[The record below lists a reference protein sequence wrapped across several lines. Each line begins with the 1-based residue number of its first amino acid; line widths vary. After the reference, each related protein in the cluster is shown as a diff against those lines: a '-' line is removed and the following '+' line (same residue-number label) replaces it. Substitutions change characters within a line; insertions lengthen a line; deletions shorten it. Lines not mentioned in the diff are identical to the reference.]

1 MSDSDKQALLDG
13 TATIPFRITIL
24 GETEDDN
31 VVLTESDIVNITYED
46 YRYVDTATICIG
58 QFVARDISGTVLNS
72 NSDLA
77 IENKEIKVEMG
88 VKTNSTTTYYSLGNF
103 LITAPENNDVT
114 GTTDFEAMDYTKK
127 FNQEFDATGLTFPCT
142 ALQLAQYCCNKC
154 GVELATTTFTN
165 STFIVPNNQ
174 YETGDTYRKV
184 MQDIGKL
191 AYSWIRIGWDNKCYI
206 DFSVPSTTIED
217 DNKITPHNYYDLTV
231 QNEKFGPVNRVVIGM
246 SDVEGENAY
255 VEDGD
260 SIAANGVC
268 ELQIMDCNITYTPEL
283 RQQAITG
290 ASRLFGLTFLPIE
303 INTTGHPWLLGNELI
318 EIEKTDGT
326 KITTIPFDRT
336 IEYAGHIK
344 TKLVASADTKT
355 ETEYKNPGTLE
366 TAVKQTRI
374 TVDKQN
380 QTITQVVENVSQ
392 YDERITQVEQDVDSI
407 SQQVSQITDLTR
419 EVTNTSSISTGEDA
433 TTGYPVEF
441 RIYGDVMPI
450 YPSND
455 LYPSDKLFP
464 KPSKYYLTIEYTE
477 EDETKQDVIQLPF
490 DYLTYLDDTYD
501 EFVIDGEGN
510 ASKIKRI
517 GFSSTGQK
525 YVLPEEQIISYGQI
539 LIQLHEGINTL
550 SLNYY
555 TPTFYLKYAVKS
567 DLTDVFATKVE
578 LNTSITQTTDSIM
591 LEVNKKVDDE
601 EFGTMI
607 TQNVDSVQVAWNQI
621 GENVKIEADEGQAE
635 LNIYDEDS
643 NLLMSLNKSGQEFY
657 RDTKNIGSIGLRTIQ
672 VENDNGAIDNYYGI
686 VNYIN
691 SVSDNNGD
699 GSFIEWTEQLT
710 NETGTDVSGTI
721 LGFYGTNFLTGQDKR
736 IVSNYEFYAPVLHTI
751 NIAPSTNSQY
761 ATINIIDG
769 TQNPIV
775 SFGTGECTFYKNV
788 TIPINYS
795 GGTTNGFAI
804 ATSLQDNVI
813 SSSSGSY
820 RITWI
825 YAQKT
830 SNEYAYVNFVGPS
843 YSTTIPDGDTLDR
856 RFDAIAAS
864 DKMLKSNIKDSNKK
878 ALNDISKI
886 KIREFDWNN
895 TNRHDSIGLIAQEL
909 EDIDET
915 YTYDDIKITKNGEEN
930 ITKSLNLKS
939 LIALAIK
946 GLQEQQEE
954 IEDLKNQIKELK
966 ENGKN

>member
-1 MSDSDKQALLDG
+1 MSDCDKQALLDG
-13 TATIPFRITIL
+13 IATIPFRITIL
-24 GETEDDN
+24 GDTEDDN
-31 VVLTESDIVNITYED
+31 VVLTEADIVNVTYED

-127 FNQEFDATGLTFPCT
+127 FNQEFDASDLTFPCT

-246 SDVEGENAY
+246 TDVEGENAY
-255 VEDGD
+255 IEDGD
-260 SIAANGVC
+260 SIATNGVC

-290 ASRLFGLTFLPIE
+290 ANRLFGLTFVPIE
-303 INTTGHPWLLGNELI
+303 INTTGHPWLLGKELI

-419 EVTNTSSISTGEDA
+419 EVTNIGSISTGEDA

-441 RIYGDVMPI
+441 RIYGDVVPY
-450 YPSND
+450 YPSID
-455 LYPSDKLFP
+455 RYPSTDFYM
-464 KPSKYYLTIEYTE
+464 KPSDYKLYIDYTE
-477 EDETKQDVIQLPF
+477 EDVEKTDIIPLPF
-490 DYLTYLDDTYD
+490 DYLTFLDNTYD
-501 EFVIDGEGN
+501 EFVIDSDGN

-525 YVLPEEQIISYGQI
+525 YILPEEEVIDYGPLFI
-539 LIQLHEGINTL
+539 NLHEGVNTL
-550 SLNYY
+550 YMNYY
-555 TPTFYLKYAVKS
+555 TPTIYLKYAIVN
-567 DLTDVFATKVE
+567 DYTDIFATKVE
-578 LNTSITQTTDSIM
+578 LNSSIEQTSNNIM
-591 LEVNKKVDDE
+591 LAVN
-601 EFGTMI
+601 G
-607 TQNVDSVQVAWNQI
+607 
-621 GENVKIEADEGQAE
+621 
-635 LNIYDEDS
+635 
-643 NLLMSLNKSGQEFY
+643 SL
-657 RDTKNIGSIGLRTIQ
+657 
-672 VENDNGAIDNYYGI
+672 
-686 VNYIN
+686 
-691 SVSDNNGD
+691 
-699 GSFIEWTEQLT
+699 
-710 NETGTDVSGTI
+710 
-721 LGFYGTNFLTGQDKR
+721 
-736 IVSNYEFYAPVLHTI
+736 
-751 NIAPSTNSQY
+751 
-761 ATINIIDG
+761 
-769 TQNPIV
+769 
-775 SFGTGECTFYKNV
+775 
-788 TIPINYS
+788 
-795 GGTTNGFAI
+795 
-804 ATSLQDNVI
+804 
-813 SSSSGSY
+813 
-820 RITWI
+820 
-825 YAQKT
+825 
-830 SNEYAYVNFVGPS
+830 
-843 YSTTIPDGDTLDR
+843 DTLDEQLSAKIELKVDTENLISEINASADVINLTGNR
-856 RFDAIAAS
+856 IIIDSENFKVTEDGTITANNATLNGNFIRYNISTGFPAVSINSNRIQFYDWESNGLYTGSLGSVQATSTGEPGVELYCSANGRLLLGYEDSSDSSTVKTIFSFDASSPNDPPFILNGANGTIFS
-864 DKMLKSNIKDSNKK
+864 GVGGINVKS
-878 ALNDISKI
+878 
-886 KIREFDWNN
+886 
-895 TNRHDSIGLIAQEL
+895 GLITGWNMNTFSGSFGVGNGFIIHVSNGL
-909 EDIDET
+909 
-915 YTYDDIKITKNGEEN
+915 ITQVE
-930 ITKSLNLKS
+930 S
-939 LIALAIK
+939 
-946 GLQEQQEE
+946 
-954 IEDLKNQIKELK
+954 
-966 ENGKN
+966 

>member
-31 VVLTESDIVNITYED
+31 VVLTESNIVNITYED

-58 QFVARDISGTVLNS
+58 QFVARDISGTIVTTNLTTPM
-72 NSDLA
+72 
-77 IENKEIKVEMG
+77 ENKEIKVEMG
-88 VKTNSTTTYYSLGNF
+88 VKTNNTTTYYSLGNF
-103 LITAPENNDVT
+103 LVTLPENDDVDDT
-114 GTTDFEAMDYTKK
+114 LDFEAMDYTKK
-127 FNQEFDATGLTFPCT
+127 FNQEFDATDLTFPCT

-154 GVELATTTFTN
+154 GVELATTTFAN

-246 SDVEGENAY
+246 TDVEGENAY
-255 VEDGD
+255 IEDGD

-290 ASRLFGLTFLPIE
+290 ASRLFGLTFVPIE

-355 ETEYKNPGTLE
+355 ETEYKNPGILE

-380 QTITQVVENVSQ
+380 QTITQVVENVGQ

-477 EDETKQDVIQLPF
+477 DDETKQDVIQLPF

-501 EFVIDGEGN
+501 EFIIDSEGN

-525 YVLPEEQIISYGQI
+525 YVLPEEQTISYRQV
-539 LIQLHEGINTL
+539 LIQLHEGVNTL

-555 TPTFYLKYAVKS
+555 TPTFYLKYAVQS
-567 DLTDVFATKVE
+567 DLTDTFATKVE

-621 GENVKIEADEGQAE
+621 GENVKIEADQGQAE

-657 RDTKNIGSIGLRTIQ
+657 RETKNIGSIGLRTIQ
-672 VENDNGAIDNYYGI
+672 VENDNGDIDNYYGI

-699 GSFIEWTEQLT
+699 GSFIEWTEQIM

-736 IVSNYEFYAPVLHTI
+736 IVANFPLYCNDIKTLTLSP
-751 NIAPSTNSQY
+751 TNSQAGSVKFVDNSGNLLAEFWDNNFLFY
-761 ATINIIDG
+761 INPMIRFNDLGSTYDG
-769 TQNPIV
+769 HMIASPPFNSANAQQV
-775 SFGTGECTFYKNV
+775 SVIYYSRPSTSSASTYLLAGGPNLGTDMYPNK
-788 TIPINYS
+788 
-795 GGTTNGFAI
+795 
-804 ATSLQDNVI
+804 
-813 SSSSGSY
+813 SY
-820 RITWI
+820 VDLMV
-825 YAQKT
+825 
-830 SNEYAYVNFVGPS
+830 S
-843 YSTTIPDGDTLDR
+843 
-856 RFDAIAAS
+856 S
-864 DKMLKSNIKDSNKK
+864 DKNLKKNIKNTTKT
-878 ALNDISKI
+878 ALNDINKI
-886 KIREFDWNN
+886 ELKEFDWKANESHAN
-895 TNRHDSIGLIAQEL
+895 IGFIAQQL
-909 EDIDET
+909 EEIDNGYVDKTFYIDEET
-915 YTYDDIKITKNGEEN
+915 NEE
-930 ITKSLNLKS
+930 KDMLVLNLKS
-939 LIALAIK
+939 LVALAIK
-946 GLQEQQEE
+946 GIQEQQTE
-954 IEDLKNQIKELK
+954 IEELKNQIKELK

>member
-58 QFVARDISGTVLNS
+58 QFVAREVSGTIVTTNLTTS
-72 NSDLA
+72 M
-77 IENKEIKVEMG
+77 ENKEIKVEMG
-88 VKTNSTTTYYSLGNF
+88 VKTNNTTTYYSLGNF
-103 LITAPENNDVT
+103 LVTLPENDDVDDT
-114 GTTDFEAMDYTKK
+114 LNFEAMDYTKK

-246 SDVEGENAY
+246 TDVEGENAY
-255 VEDGD
+255 IEDGD

-290 ASRLFGLTFLPIE
+290 ANRLFGLTFLPIE
-303 INTTGHPWLLGNELI
+303 INTIGHPWLLGNELI

-336 IEYAGHIK
+336 LEYAGHIK

-380 QTITQVVENVSQ
+380 QTITQVVENVGQ

-419 EVTNTSSISTGEDA
+419 EVTNIGSVTTNDDA
-433 TTGYPVEF
+433 IIGYPAEL

-455 LYPSDKLFP
+455 LYPSDTLFP
-464 KPSKYYLTIEYTE
+464 KPSKYYLTVEYTE
-477 EDETKQDVIQLPF
+477 DDVVKEETIQLPF
-490 DYLTYLDDTYD
+490 DYLTYLDNTYD
-501 EFVIDGEGN
+501 EFVIDSAGN

-517 GFSSTGQK
+517 GFSDSGQK
-525 YVLPEEQIISYGQI
+525 YILPEEQTINYGQVFVP
-539 LIQLHEGINTL
+539 LHEGTNTL
-550 SLNYY
+550 YMNYY
-555 TPTFYLKYAVKS
+555 TPTIYLKYAIVN
-567 DLTDVFATKVE
+567 DYTDIFATKVE
-578 LNTSITQTTDSIM
+578 LNSSIEQTSNNIM
-591 LEVNKKVDDE
+591 LAVNGSLDTLDETLSAKIELKVDTENLISEINASADVIKLTGNRIIIDSDNFKVTE
-601 EFGTMI
+601 DGTI
-607 TQNVDSVQVAWNQI
+607 TAINATLNGAFKRYSSDTGYIAVAI
-621 GENVKIEADEGQAE
+621 
-635 LNIYDEDS
+635 DS
-643 NLLMSLNKSGQEFY
+643 N
-657 RDTKNIGSIGLRTIQ
+657 RIQ
-672 VENDNGAIDNYYGI
+672 LYDWSN
-686 VNYIN
+686 
-691 SVSDNNGD
+691 D
-699 GSFIEWTEQLT
+699 GSLSGTIGALQY
-710 NETGTDVSGTI
+710 TGTDDPYGLGVYCDPGLQIAIGYRNDDGTVTPIIRCDSSKPDSTPYIKNGTNGTLFGNNSQGGITVENGFIKQWGLYTMSGT
-721 LGFYGTNFLTGQDKR
+721 F
-736 IVSNYEFYAPVLHTI
+736 V
-751 NIAPSTNSQY
+751 
-761 ATINIIDG
+761 
-769 TQNPIV
+769 
-775 SFGTGECTFYKNV
+775 FGTAVVEVKDGLITNV
-788 TIPINYS
+788 
-795 GGTTNGFAI
+795 
-804 ATSLQDNVI
+804 
-813 SSSSGSY
+813 
-820 RITWI
+820 
-825 YAQKT
+825 
-830 SNEYAYVNFVGPS
+830 S
-843 YSTTIPDGDTLDR
+843 YS
-856 RFDAIAAS
+856 
-864 DKMLKSNIKDSNKK
+864 
-878 ALNDISKI
+878 
-886 KIREFDWNN
+886 N
-895 TNRHDSIGLIAQEL
+895 TMAMQL
-909 EDIDET
+909 
-915 YTYDDIKITKNGEEN
+915 DDIKEQSILDYTDDAKHVESKPTSINN
-930 ITKSLNLKS
+930 TDILLK
-939 LIALAIK
+939 
-946 GLQEQQEE
+946 
-954 IEDLKNQIKELK
+954 
-966 ENGKN
+966 

>member
-1 MSDSDKQALLDG
+1 MSDSDKQALIDG

-24 GETEDDN
+24 GDTENDNVILTEDDI
-31 VVLTESDIVNITYED
+31 SDITYED

-58 QFVARDISGTVLNS
+58 QFVAREISGTLVNY
-72 NSDLA
+72 NSDLT

-88 VKTNSTTTYYSLGNF
+88 IKIDDTTTYYSLGNF
-103 LITAPENNDVT
+103 LITVPENNDVT

-127 FNQEFDATGLTFPCT
+127 FNQEFDTTGLTFPCT
-142 ALQLAQYCCNKC
+142 ALQLAQHCCNKC

-165 STFIVPNNQ
+165 STFVVPSNQ

-206 DFSVPSTTIED
+206 DFSVPGTTVED
-217 DNKITPHNYYDLTV
+217 DNKITPYNYYDLTV
-231 QNEKFGPVNRVVIGM
+231 QNEQFGPVNRVVIGM
-246 SDVEGENAY
+246 TDVEGENAY
-255 VEDGD
+255 IEDGD
-260 SIAANGVC
+260 SIATNGVC

-290 ASRLFGLTFLPIE
+290 ASRLFGLTFVPVE
-303 INTTGHPWLLGNELI
+303 INTTGHPWLLGDELI

-336 IEYAGHIK
+336 IEYSGHIK

-355 ETEYKNPGTLE
+355 ETEYKNTGTLE

-374 TVDKQN
+374 VVDKQN
-380 QTITQVVENVSQ
+380 QTITQVVKNVNQ

-407 SQQVSQITDLTR
+407 SQEVSQITGLTR
-419 EVTNTSSISTGEDA
+419 EVTDTISISTGDDA

-441 RIYGDVMPI
+441 RIYGDVLPI

-455 LYPSDKLFP
+455 LYPSDILFP
-464 KPSKYYLTIEYTE
+464 KPTEYYLTIAYTE
-477 EDETKQDVIQLPF
+477 DMESKQDIVQLPF
-490 DYLTYLDDTYD
+490 DYLTYVDDTYD
-501 EFVIDGEGN
+501 EFVIDSEGN

-525 YVLPEEQIISYGQI
+525 YILPEEQTISYGQVFVN
-539 LIQLHEGINTL
+539 LHEGVNTL

-567 DLTDVFATKVE
+567 DLTDTFATKVE

-607 TQNVDSVQVAWNQI
+607 TQNVDSVQLAWNQI
-621 GENVKIEADEGQAE
+621 GENVKIEADNNQAE
-635 LNIYDEDS
+635 LNIYDEDE
-643 NLLMSLNKSGQEFY
+643 NMLMSLNKNGQEFY
-657 RDTKNIGSIGLRTIQ
+657 RDSSNVGSIGLRTIQ
-672 VENDNGAIDNYYGI
+672 VEEDDGSISNYYGI

-691 SVSDNNGD
+691 SVSENNGN

-721 LGFYGTNFLTGQDKR
+721 MGFYGTNFLTGQDKR
-736 IVSNYEFYAPVLHTI
+736 IVSNYEFYAPVVHAL
-751 NIAPSTNSQY
+751 NIAPSTDSEY
-761 ATINIIDG
+761 ATINIIDSS
-769 TQNPIV
+769 QNPMV
-775 SFGTGECTFYKNV
+775 SFGKGECTFYTNV
-788 TIPINYS
+788 AIPINYD
-795 GGTTNGFAI
+795 GGNSTGYAI
-804 ATSLQDNVI
+804 ATSYEDNPV
-813 SSSSGSY
+813 SATSGSY

-825 YAQKT
+825 YAT
-830 SNEYAYVNFVGPS
+830 IISSSYAYVNFVGPS
-843 YSTTIPDGDTLDR
+843 YSTRIPDGDTLDN
-856 RFDAIAAS
+856 RFDAISGS
-864 DKMLKSNIKDSNKK
+864 DKIFKKNIKYSTKQ
-878 ALNDISKI
+878 ALDDISKI
-886 KIREFDWNN
+886 KIREFDWK
-895 TNRHDSIGLIAQEL
+895 TTDRHDSIGLIAQEL

-915 YTYDDIKITKNGEEN
+915 YIYDNIKITKHGEETK
-930 ITKSLNLKS
+930 TKSLNLKS
-939 LIALAIK
+939 LVALAIK
-946 GLQEQQEE
+946 GIQEQQEE
-954 IEDLKNQIKELK
+954 IEELKNQIKELK

>member
-31 VVLTESDIVNITYED
+31 VVLTESDIVNVTYED

-58 QFVARDISGTVLNS
+58 QFVARDISGTVLNY
-72 NSDLA
+72 NSDLV

-88 VKTNSTTTYYSLGNF
+88 VKIGETTTYYSLGNF

-127 FNQEFDATGLTFPCT
+127 FNQEFDASDLTFPCT

-246 SDVEGENAY
+246 TDVEGENAY
-255 VEDGD
+255 IEDGD

-290 ASRLFGLTFLPIE
+290 ASRLFGLTFVPVE
-303 INTTGHPWLLGNELI
+303 INTTGHPWLLGDELI

-366 TAVKQTRI
+366 NAVKQTRI
-374 TVDKQN
+374 IVDKQN
-380 QTITQVVENVSQ
+380 QTITQVVENVSK
-392 YDERITQVEQDVDSI
+392 YDNRITQVEQDVDSI

-450 YPSND
+450 YPSNN
-455 LYPSDKLFP
+455 LYPSDTLFP
-464 KPSKYYLTIEYTE
+464 RSTEYYLTIEYTE
-477 EDETKQDVIQLPF
+477 DDETKQDVIQLPF

-567 DLTDVFATKVE
+567 DLTDIFATKVE
-578 LNTSITQTTDSIM
+578 LNSSIEQTSNNIM
-591 LEVNKKVDDE
+591 LAVN
-601 EFGTMI
+601 G
-607 TQNVDSVQVAWNQI
+607 
-621 GENVKIEADEGQAE
+621 
-635 LNIYDEDS
+635 
-643 NLLMSLNKSGQEFY
+643 SL
-657 RDTKNIGSIGLRTIQ
+657 
-672 VENDNGAIDNYYGI
+672 
-686 VNYIN
+686 
-691 SVSDNNGD
+691 
-699 GSFIEWTEQLT
+699 
-710 NETGTDVSGTI
+710 
-721 LGFYGTNFLTGQDKR
+721 
-736 IVSNYEFYAPVLHTI
+736 
-751 NIAPSTNSQY
+751 
-761 ATINIIDG
+761 
-769 TQNPIV
+769 
-775 SFGTGECTFYKNV
+775 
-788 TIPINYS
+788 
-795 GGTTNGFAI
+795 
-804 ATSLQDNVI
+804 
-813 SSSSGSY
+813 
-820 RITWI
+820 
-825 YAQKT
+825 
-830 SNEYAYVNFVGPS
+830 
-843 YSTTIPDGDTLDR
+843 DTLDEQLSAKIELKVDTENLISEINASADVINLTGNR
-856 RFDAIAAS
+856 IIIDSDNFKVTEDGTITANNATLNGNFTRYSESTGFPSVSINSNRIQFYDWESNGLYTGSLGSVQSTSTGEPGVELYCSANGRLLLGYEDSSDSSTVKTIFSFDASSPNDPPFILNGANGTIFS
-864 DKMLKSNIKDSNKK
+864 GVGGINVKS
-878 ALNDISKI
+878 
-886 KIREFDWNN
+886 
-895 TNRHDSIGLIAQEL
+895 GLITGWNMNTFSGSFGVGNGFIIHVSNGL
-909 EDIDET
+909 
-915 YTYDDIKITKNGEEN
+915 ITQVE
-930 ITKSLNLKS
+930 S
-939 LIALAIK
+939 
-946 GLQEQQEE
+946 
-954 IEDLKNQIKELK
+954 
-966 ENGKN
+966 

>member
-24 GETEDDN
+24 GDTEDDN
-31 VVLTESDIVNITYED
+31 VVLTESDIVNVTYED

-58 QFVARDISGTVLNS
+58 QFVARDISGTIVTTNLTTPM
-72 NSDLA
+72 
-77 IENKEIKVEMG
+77 ENREIKVEMG
-88 VKTNSTTTYYSLGNF
+88 VKTDSTTTYYSLGNF
-103 LITAPENNDVT
+103 LVTLPENDDVDDT
-114 GTTDFEAMDYTKK
+114 LNFEAMDYTKK

-142 ALQLAQYCCNKC
+142 ALQLAQYCCNRC

-246 SDVEGENAY
+246 TDVEGENAY
-255 VEDGD
+255 IEDGD
-260 SIAANGVC
+260 SIATNGVC

-290 ASRLFGLTFLPIE
+290 ASRLFGLTFVPIE

-374 TVDKQN
+374 IVDKQN
-380 QTITQVVENVSQ
+380 QTITQVVENVGQ

-419 EVTNTSSISTGEDA
+419 EVTNIGSVTTNDDA
-433 TTGYPVEF
+433 TIGYAVEL

-450 YPSND
+450 YPTND
-455 LYPSDKLFP
+455 LYPSDTLFP
-464 KPSKYYLTIEYTE
+464 KPSEYYLTVAYTE
-477 EDETKQDVIQLPF
+477 DDVDKEETILLPF

-501 EFVIDGEGN
+501 EFIIDSDGN

-525 YVLPEEQIISYGQI
+525 YILPEEEITSYGQI
-539 LIQLHEGINTL
+539 LIQLHEGVNTL

-555 TPTFYLKYAVKS
+555 TPTFYLKYAVQS

-621 GENVKIEADEGQAE
+621 GENVKIEADQGQAE
-635 LNIYDEDS
+635 LNIYDEDN

-657 RDTKNIGSIGLRTIQ
+657 RETKNIGSIGLRTIQ
-672 VENDNGAIDNYYGI
+672 VENDNGNIDNYYGI

-691 SVSDNNGD
+691 SVNDNNGD
-699 GSFIEWTEQLT
+699 GSFIEWTEQIT

-736 IVSNYEFYAPVLHTI
+736 IVANFPLYSNDLRVTTIKPSRINAQFADVNDNLIAEFYDNTFI
-751 NIAPSTNSQY
+751 
-761 ATINIIDG
+761 
-769 TQNPIV
+769 
-775 SFGTGECTFYKNV
+775 FYKRPLLQENGQAEIAMV
-788 TIPINYS
+788 GSPIYYNGNGEQVKFIYYTAIPGGHDYLYANHNNQTQMFPSIDTVNY
-795 GGTTNGFAI
+795 
-804 ATSLQDNVI
+804 LI
-813 SSSSGSY
+813 SSDENLKKN
-820 RITWI
+820 IT
-825 YAQKT
+825 
-830 SNEYAYVNFVGPS
+830 
-843 YSTTIPDGDTLDR
+843 STKKIALD
-856 RFDAIAAS
+856 DINKI
-864 DKMLKSNIKDSNKK
+864 DLK
-878 ALNDISKI
+878 
-886 KIREFDWNN
+886 EFDWKENDSH
-895 TNRHDSIGLIAQEL
+895 TNIGFIAQEL
-909 EDIDET
+909 EKIDSSYIDKSFYIDKET
-915 YTYDDIKITKNGEEN
+915 NEE
-930 ITKSLNLKS
+930 KDMLVLNLKA

-946 GLQEQQEE
+946 GIQEQQEE

>member
-13 TATIPFRITIL
+13 TTTIPFRITIL
-24 GETEDDN
+24 GDTEDDN
-31 VVLTESDIVNITYED
+31 IVLTEADIVNVTYED

-127 FNQEFDATGLTFPCT
+127 FNQEFDASDLTFPCT
-142 ALQLAQYCCNKC
+142 ALQLAQYCCEKC

-231 QNEKFGPVNRVVIGM
+231 QNEQFGPVNRVVIGM

-260 SIAANGVC
+260 SIAENGVC

-283 RQQAITG
+283 RQQAIQG

-303 INTTGHPWLLGNELI
+303 INTTGHPWLLGDELI

-344 TKLVASADTKT
+344 TKLVATADTKT
-355 ETEYKNPGTLE
+355 ETEYKNNGTLE
-366 TAVKQTRI
+366 NSVRQTRI
-374 TVDKQN
+374 IVDKQN
-380 QTITQVVENVSQ
+380 QTITQVVENVGQ
-392 YDERITQVEQDVDSI
+392 YDERIAQVETTIDSI

-419 EVTNTSSISTGEDA
+419 EVTGNGSVSSGEDA
-433 TTGYPVEF
+433 TTGYPVEI
-441 RIYGDVMPI
+441 RIYGDVIPV
-450 YPSND
+450 YPANN
-455 LYPSDKLFP
+455 LYPSDTLLP
-464 KPSKYYLTIEYTE
+464 RPIIYYLTHEYTE
-477 EDETKQDVIQLPF
+477 EDESKQEIIQLPF

-501 EFVIDGEGN
+501 EFVIDSEGN

-525 YVLPEEQIISYGQI
+525 YILPEEEIIEYGQI
-539 LIQLHEGINTL
+539 FINLHEGINTL
-550 SLNYY
+550 YMNYY
-555 TPTFYLKYAVKS
+555 TPTIYLKYAIQS

-578 LNTSITQTTDSIM
+578 LNTSINQTTDSIM

-657 RDTKNIGSIGLRTIQ
+657 RETKNIGSIGLRTIQ
-672 VENDNGAIDNYYGI
+672 VENDNGNIDNYYGI

-691 SVSDNNGD
+691 SINDNNGD
-699 GSFIEWTEQLT
+699 GSFIEWTEQIK
-710 NETGTDVSGTI
+710 NEIGTDVSGTI

-736 IVSNYEFYAPVLHTI
+736 IVANFPLYVNDLRTTTLQPSQDNIQFTDINGTLLAELYTNTFLFYKSPYIRYNYMGGDGYEGQS
-751 NIAPSTNSQY
+751 IASPTYFNGPASKQ
-761 ATINIIDG
+761 
-769 TQNPIV
+769 V
-775 SFGTGECTFYKNV
+775 SFIYYNNITGSNAFLAVGGPNFSGDDFPNKNYV
-788 TIPINYS
+788 DTIYS
-795 GGTTNGFAI
+795 SDVNLKKNIVPTNKQA
-804 ATSLQDNVI
+804 
-813 SSSSGSY
+813 
-820 RITWI
+820 
-825 YAQKT
+825 
-830 SNEYAYVNFVGPS
+830 
-843 YSTTIPDGDTLDR
+843 LD
-856 RFDAIAAS
+856 
-864 DKMLKSNIKDSNKK
+864 
-878 ALNDISKI
+878 DISKI
-886 KIREFDWNN
+886 KLKQFDWKENDVH
-895 TNRHDSIGLIAQEL
+895 TNIGFIAQQLAE
-909 EDIDET
+909 IDDSYVNKTFYRDRET
-915 YTYDDIKITKNGEEN
+915 NEE
-930 ITKSLNLKS
+930 KDMLVLNLKS

-946 GLQEQQEE
+946 GIQEQQEE
-954 IEDLKNQIKELK
+954 IEELRNQIKELK

>member
-1 MSDSDKQALLDG
+1 MSDSDKQALLEG

-24 GETEDDN
+24 GDTEDDN
-31 VVLTESDIVNITYED
+31 VVLTEADIVNVTYED

-58 QFVARDISGTVLNS
+58 QFVAREISGTVLNS

-88 VKTNSTTTYYSLGNF
+88 VKTNDTTTYYSLGNF
-103 LITAPENNDVT
+103 LITAPENNDVDDT
-114 GTTDFEAMDYTKK
+114 LDFEAMDYTKK
-127 FNQEFDATGLTFPCT
+127 FNQEFDASDLTFPCT

-246 SDVEGENAY
+246 TDVEGENAY

-290 ASRLFGLTFLPIE
+290 ASRLFGLTFVPIE

-419 EVTNTSSISTGEDA
+419 EVTNIGSISTDDDA
-433 TTGYPVEF
+433 FPGSIVEL
-441 RIYGDVMPI
+441 RIHGDVVPY
-450 YPSND
+450 YPSTD
-455 LYPSDKLFP
+455 RYPSTDFYM
-464 KPSKYYLTIEYTE
+464 KPSDYKLYIDYTE
-477 EDETKQDVIQLPF
+477 EDVEKTDIIPLPF
-490 DYLTYLDDTYD
+490 DYLTFLDNTYD
-501 EFVIDGEGN
+501 EFVIDSDGN

-517 GFSSTGQK
+517 GFSSTGNK
-525 YVLPEEQIISYGQI
+525 YVLPEEEIIEYGQI
-539 LIQLHEGINTL
+539 FINLHEGVNTL
-550 SLNYY
+550 YMNYY
-555 TPTFYLKYAVKS
+555 TPTIYLKYAIIN
-567 DLTDVFATKVE
+567 DYTDIFATKVE
-578 LNTSITQTTDSIM
+578 LNSSIEQTSNNIM
-591 LEVNKKVDDE
+591 LEVNGSLDTLDEQLSAKIELKVDTENLISEINASADVIKLTGNRIIIDSE
-601 EFGTMI
+601 NFKVTEDGTI
-607 TQNVDSVQVAWNQI
+607 TATNATLNGTFRRYSNDTGYLAVAI
-621 GENVKIEADEGQAE
+621 
-635 LNIYDEDS
+635 DS
-643 NLLMSLNKSGQEFY
+643 NRIGFYDWDNDGMLSGYVGAVQ
-657 RDTKNIGSIGLRTIQ
+657 TVGSNDPYGIEMYCDNGLRLALGYLNSEGNITTMLSFNSSQ
-672 VENDNGAIDNYYGI
+672 PNEPV
-686 VNYIN
+686 YIRN
-691 SVSDNNGD
+691 
-699 GSFIEWTEQLT
+699 T
-710 NETGTDVSGTI
+710 VSGT
-721 LGFYGTNFLTGQDKR
+721 LFPNAGGVT
-736 IVSNYEFYAPVLHTI
+736 V
-751 NIAPSTNSQY
+751 
-761 ATINIIDG
+761 
-769 TQNPIV
+769 
-775 SFGTGECTFYKNV
+775 KN
-788 TIPINYS
+788 
-795 GGTTNGFAI
+795 
-804 ATSLQDNVI
+804 
-813 SSSSGSY
+813 
-820 RITWI
+820 
-825 YAQKT
+825 
-830 SNEYAYVNFVGPS
+830 
-843 YSTTIPDGDTLDR
+843 
-856 RFDAIAAS
+856 
-864 DKMLKSNIKDSNKK
+864 
-878 ALNDISKI
+878 
-886 KIREFDWNN
+886 
-895 TNRHDSIGLIAQEL
+895 GLITNMSLGGATGKL
-909 EDIDET
+909 FSNNPNGGVTVNNGLITGWSMTGLTTRLYLPTAGGGMYLDIANGL
-915 YTYDDIKITKNGEEN
+915 ITGY
-930 ITKSLNLKS
+930 
-939 LIALAIK
+939 
-946 GLQEQQEE
+946 G
-954 IEDLKNQIKELK
+954 NQ
-966 ENGKN
+966 

>member
-31 VVLTESDIVNITYED
+31 VVLTESDIVNVTYED

-114 GTTDFEAMDYTKK
+114 GTTNFEAMDYTKK
-127 FNQEFDATGLTFPCT
+127 FNQEFDATDLTFPCT

-246 SDVEGENAY
+246 TDVEGENAY
-255 VEDGD
+255 IEDGD

-290 ASRLFGLTFLPIE
+290 ASRLFGLTFVPIE

-366 TAVKQTRI
+366 NAVKQTRI
-374 TVDKQN
+374 IVDKQN
-380 QTITQVVENVSQ
+380 QTITQVVENVGQ

-441 RIYGDVMPI
+441 RIYGDVMPV
-450 YPSND
+450 YPAND
-455 LYPSDKLFP
+455 LYPSNTLFP

-477 EDETKQDVIQLPF
+477 DDETKQDVIQLPF
-490 DYLTYLDDTYD
+490 DYLTYLDNIYD
-501 EFVIDGEGN
+501 EFIIDSEGN
-510 ASKIKRI
+510 ASQIKRI

-525 YVLPEEQIISYGQI
+525 YILPEEQTISYGQI
-539 LIQLHEGINTL
+539 LIQLHEGVNTL

-621 GENVKIEADEGQAE
+621 GENVKIEADQGQAE
-635 LNIYDEDS
+635 LNIYDEDN

-657 RDTKNIGSIGLRTIQ
+657 RETKNIGSIGLRTIQ
-672 VENDNGAIDNYYGI
+672 VENDNGNIDNYYGI

-691 SVSDNNGD
+691 SVNDNNGD
-699 GSFIEWTEQLT
+699 GSFIEWTEQIT

-736 IVSNYEFYAPVLHTI
+736 IVANFPLYCNDIKTLTLSP
-751 NIAPSTNSQY
+751 TNSQAGSVKFVDNGGNLLAEFWDNNFLFY
-761 ATINIIDG
+761 INPMIRFNDLGSTYDG
-769 TQNPIV
+769 HMIASPPFNSANVQQVSVIYYSRPSTSSASTYLLAGGPNLGTDMYPNKSYVDLIV
-775 SFGTGECTFYKNV
+775 S
-788 TIPINYS
+788 
-795 GGTTNGFAI
+795 
-804 ATSLQDNVI
+804 
-813 SSSSGSY
+813 
-820 RITWI
+820 
-825 YAQKT
+825 
-830 SNEYAYVNFVGPS
+830 
-843 YSTTIPDGDTLDR
+843 
-856 RFDAIAAS
+856 S
-864 DKMLKSNIKDSNKK
+864 DENLKKNIKNTTKT
-878 ALNDISKI
+878 ALNDINKI
-886 KIREFDWNN
+886 ELKEFDWKENN
-895 TNRHDSIGLIAQEL
+895 HHTNIGFIAQQL
-909 EDIDET
+909 EKIDDSYVNKTFYIDRET
-915 YTYDDIKITKNGEEN
+915 NEE
-930 ITKSLNLKS
+930 KDMLVLNLKS

-946 GLQEQQEE
+946 GIQEQQEE
-954 IEDLKNQIKELK
+954 IEELKNQIKELK

>member
-58 QFVARDISGTVLNS
+58 QFVAREISGTIVTTNLTTPM
-72 NSDLA
+72 
-77 IENKEIKVEMG
+77 ENKEIKVEMG
-88 VKTNSTTTYYSLGNF
+88 VKTNNTTTYYSLGNF
-103 LITAPENNDVT
+103 LITLPENDDVDDT
-114 GTTDFEAMDYTKK
+114 LDFEAMDYTKK

-154 GVELATTTFTN
+154 GVELATTTFAN

-246 SDVEGENAY
+246 TDVEGENAY
-255 VEDGD
+255 IEDGD

-290 ASRLFGLTFLPIE
+290 ASRLFGLTFVPIE

-419 EVTNTSSISTGEDA
+419 EVTNIGSISTDDDA
-433 TTGYPVEF
+433 FPGSIVEL
-441 RIYGDVMPI
+441 RIHGDVVPY
-450 YPSND
+450 YPSIDRYPSTD
-455 LYPSDKLFP
+455 LYMKPSDYKL
-464 KPSKYYLTIEYTE
+464 YIDYTE
-477 EDETKQDVIQLPF
+477 EDVEKTDIIPLPF
-490 DYLTYLDDTYD
+490 DYLTFLDNTYD
-501 EFVIDGEGN
+501 EFVIDSDGN

-517 GFSSTGQK
+517 GFSDSGQK
-525 YVLPEEQIISYGQI
+525 YILPEEEVINYGSLFI
-539 LIQLHEGINTL
+539 NLHEGVNTL
-550 SLNYY
+550 YMNYY
-555 TPTFYLKYAVKS
+555 TPTIYLKYAIVN
-567 DLTDVFATKVE
+567 DYTDIFATKVE
-578 LNTSITQTTDSIM
+578 LNSSIEQTSNNIM
-591 LEVNKKVDDE
+591 LAVN
-601 EFGTMI
+601 G
-607 TQNVDSVQVAWNQI
+607 
-621 GENVKIEADEGQAE
+621 
-635 LNIYDEDS
+635 
-643 NLLMSLNKSGQEFY
+643 SL
-657 RDTKNIGSIGLRTIQ
+657 
-672 VENDNGAIDNYYGI
+672 
-686 VNYIN
+686 
-691 SVSDNNGD
+691 
-699 GSFIEWTEQLT
+699 
-710 NETGTDVSGTI
+710 
-721 LGFYGTNFLTGQDKR
+721 
-736 IVSNYEFYAPVLHTI
+736 
-751 NIAPSTNSQY
+751 
-761 ATINIIDG
+761 
-769 TQNPIV
+769 
-775 SFGTGECTFYKNV
+775 
-788 TIPINYS
+788 
-795 GGTTNGFAI
+795 
-804 ATSLQDNVI
+804 
-813 SSSSGSY
+813 
-820 RITWI
+820 
-825 YAQKT
+825 
-830 SNEYAYVNFVGPS
+830 
-843 YSTTIPDGDTLDR
+843 DTLDEQLSAKIELKVDTENLISEINASADVINLTGNRIIIDSENFKVTEDGTITANNATLNGSFR
-856 RFDAIAAS
+856 RYSSNTGYIAVAI
-864 DKMLKSNIKDSNKK
+864 DSNRIGFYDWDNEGTLSGYVGATQIAESDDPYGIEMYCDNGLHV
-878 ALNDISKI
+878 ALGYLNSEGTVTNMISFDSSEPNEPPY
-886 KIREFDWNN
+886 IRN
-895 TNRHDSIGLIAQEL
+895 TANGTLFPNVGSGITVKNGLITDFSL
-909 EDIDET
+909 SGSSGKIFSSNPGGGISVNNGLITGWSITGVTTRFYIDTPSGGVYLDIANGL
-915 YTYDDIKITKNGEEN
+915 ITGTG
-930 ITKSLNLKS
+930 I
-939 LIALAIK
+939 
-946 GLQEQQEE
+946 Q
-954 IEDLKNQIKELK
+954 
-966 ENGKN
+966 

>member
-13 TATIPFRITIL
+13 AATIPFRITIL
-24 GETEDDN
+24 GKTEDDN
-31 VVLTESDIVNITYED
+31 VVLTEADIVDVTYED

-58 QFVARDISGTVLNS
+58 QFVARDISGTVLNY
-72 NSDLA
+72 NSDLV

-88 VKTNSTTTYYSLGNF
+88 VKIGETTTYYSLGNF
-103 LITAPENNDVT
+103 LITAPENNDVA

-127 FNQEFDATGLTFPCT
+127 FNQEFDATDLTFPCT

-206 DFSVPSTTIED
+206 DFSVPSTTID
-217 DNKITPHNYYDLTV
+217 DYNEITTHNYYDLTV

-246 SDVEGENAY
+246 TDVEGENAY

-260 SIAANGVC
+260 SIAANGLC

-290 ASRLFGLTFLPIE
+290 ASRLFGLTFVPVE
-303 INTTGHPWLLGNELI
+303 INTTGHPWLLGDELI

-366 TAVKQTRI
+366 NAVKQTRI
-374 TVDKQN
+374 LVDKQN

-392 YDERITQVEQDVDSI
+392 YDNRITQVEQDVDSI

-433 TTGYPVEF
+433 TSGYPVEF
-441 RIYGDVMPI
+441 RIYGDVMPV
-450 YPSND
+450 YPAND
-455 LYPSDKLFP
+455 LYPSDTLFP
-464 KPSKYYLTIEYTE
+464 KPTEYYLTVEYTE
-477 EDETKQDVIQLPF
+477 DDVVQEETIQLPF
-490 DYLTYLDDTYD
+490 DYLTHLDDTYD

-525 YVLPEEQIISYGQI
+525 YILPEEETTSYGQI
-539 LIQLHEGINTL
+539 LIQLHEGVNTL

-555 TPTFYLKYAVKS
+555 TPTFYLKYAVQS

-635 LNIYDEDS
+635 LNIYDENS

-657 RDTKNIGSIGLRTIQ
+657 RETKNIGSIGLRTIQ
-672 VENDNGAIDNYYGI
+672 VENDNGDIDNYYGI

-691 SVSDNNGD
+691 SISDNNGD
-699 GSFIEWTEQLT
+699 GSFIEWTEQIT

-736 IVSNYEFYAPVLHTI
+736 IVANFPFYCNDIRALTISPGNSATGSVQFADSNGNLLAEFWDNNFLFYVTPMI
-751 NIAPSTNSQY
+751 RIALSNMTADGSVIASLPYNSDNAKQISYIYYSRPSTSSNSTYLMVAGPTLSTDQY
-761 ATINIIDG
+761 PNKSYVDL
-769 TQNPIV
+769 IV
-775 SFGTGECTFYKNV
+775 SSDENLKKN
-788 TIPINYS
+788 INN
-795 GGTTNGFAI
+795 TK
-804 ATSLQDNVI
+804 
-813 SSSSGSY
+813 
-820 RITWI
+820 
-825 YAQKT
+825 KT
-830 SNEYAYVNFVGPS
+830 A
-843 YSTTIPDGDTLDR
+843 LD
-856 RFDAIAAS
+856 DIN
-864 DKMLKSNIKDSNKK
+864 KIELK
-878 ALNDISKI
+878 
-886 KIREFDWNN
+886 EFDWKENDSH
-895 TNRHDSIGLIAQEL
+895 TNIGFIAQQL
-909 EDIDET
+909 EEIDEGYVDKT
-915 YTYDDIKITKNGEEN
+915 FYIDKETNEE
-930 ITKSLNLKS
+930 KDMLVLNLKS
-939 LIALAIK
+939 LVALAIK
-946 GLQEQQEE
+946 GIQEQQEE

>member
-13 TATIPFRITIL
+13 IATIPFRITIL
-24 GETEDDN
+24 GDTEDDN
-31 VVLTESDIVNITYED
+31 VVLTEADIVNVTYED

-127 FNQEFDATGLTFPCT
+127 FNQEFDASDLTFPCT

-246 SDVEGENAY
+246 TDVEGENAY
-255 VEDGD
+255 IEDGD
-260 SIAANGVC
+260 SIATNGVC

-290 ASRLFGLTFLPIE
+290 ANRLFGLTFVPIE
-303 INTTGHPWLLGNELI
+303 INTTGHPWLLGKELI

-419 EVTNTSSISTGEDA
+419 EVTNIGSISTGEDA

-441 RIYGDVMPI
+441 RIYGDVVPY
-450 YPSND
+450 YPSID
-455 LYPSDKLFP
+455 RYPSTDFYM
-464 KPSKYYLTIEYTE
+464 KPSDYKLYIDYTE
-477 EDETKQDVIQLPF
+477 EDVEKTDIIPLPF
-490 DYLTYLDDTYD
+490 DYLTFLDNTYD
-501 EFVIDGEGN
+501 EFVIDSDGN

-525 YVLPEEQIISYGQI
+525 YILPEEEVIDYGPLFI
-539 LIQLHEGINTL
+539 NLHEGVNTL
-550 SLNYY
+550 YMNYY
-555 TPTFYLKYAVKS
+555 TPTIYLKYAIVN
-567 DLTDVFATKVE
+567 DYTDIFATKVE
-578 LNTSITQTTDSIM
+578 LNSSIEQTSNNIM
-591 LEVNKKVDDE
+591 LAVN
-601 EFGTMI
+601 G
-607 TQNVDSVQVAWNQI
+607 
-621 GENVKIEADEGQAE
+621 
-635 LNIYDEDS
+635 
-643 NLLMSLNKSGQEFY
+643 SL
-657 RDTKNIGSIGLRTIQ
+657 
-672 VENDNGAIDNYYGI
+672 
-686 VNYIN
+686 
-691 SVSDNNGD
+691 
-699 GSFIEWTEQLT
+699 
-710 NETGTDVSGTI
+710 
-721 LGFYGTNFLTGQDKR
+721 
-736 IVSNYEFYAPVLHTI
+736 
-751 NIAPSTNSQY
+751 
-761 ATINIIDG
+761 
-769 TQNPIV
+769 
-775 SFGTGECTFYKNV
+775 
-788 TIPINYS
+788 
-795 GGTTNGFAI
+795 
-804 ATSLQDNVI
+804 
-813 SSSSGSY
+813 
-820 RITWI
+820 
-825 YAQKT
+825 
-830 SNEYAYVNFVGPS
+830 
-843 YSTTIPDGDTLDR
+843 DTLDEQLSAKIELKVDTENLISEINASADVINLTGNR
-856 RFDAIAAS
+856 IIIDSENFKVTEDGTITANNATLNGNFIRYNISTGFPAVSINSNRIQFYDWESNGLYTGSLGSVQATSTGEPGVELYCSANGRLLLGYEDSSDSSTVKTIFSFDASSPNDPPFILNGANGTIFS
-864 DKMLKSNIKDSNKK
+864 GVGGINVKS
-878 ALNDISKI
+878 
-886 KIREFDWNN
+886 
-895 TNRHDSIGLIAQEL
+895 GLITGWNMNTFSGSFGVGNGFIIHVSNGL
-909 EDIDET
+909 
-915 YTYDDIKITKNGEEN
+915 ITQVE
-930 ITKSLNLKS
+930 S
-939 LIALAIK
+939 
-946 GLQEQQEE
+946 
-954 IEDLKNQIKELK
+954 
-966 ENGKN
+966 

>member
-24 GETEDDN
+24 GDTEEDN
-31 VVLTESDIVNITYED
+31 VVLTEADIVNVTYED

-127 FNQEFDATGLTFPCT
+127 FNQEFDANDLTFPCT

-206 DFSVPSTTIED
+206 DFSVPSTTVED
-217 DNKITPHNYYDLTV
+217 DNKITTHNYYDLTV

-246 SDVEGENAY
+246 TDVEGENAY

-290 ASRLFGLTFLPIE
+290 ASRLFGLTFVPIE

-407 SQQVSQITDLTR
+407 SQKVSQITDLTR
-419 EVTNTSSISTGEDA
+419 EVTNIGSVTTNDDA
-433 TTGYPVEF
+433 TIGYAVEL

-450 YPSND
+450 YPTND
-455 LYPSDKLFP
+455 LYPSNTLFS
-464 KPSKYYLTIEYTE
+464 KPSEYYLTVAYTE
-477 EDETKQDVIQLPF
+477 DDVDKEETILLPF
-490 DYLTYLDDTYD
+490 DYLTYLDNTYD
-501 EFVIDGEGN
+501 EFVIDSAGN

-525 YVLPEEQIISYGQI
+525 YILPEEQTINYGQVFVP
-539 LIQLHEGINTL
+539 LHEGTNTL
-550 SLNYY
+550 SINYY
-555 TPTFYLKYAVKS
+555 TPTIYLKYAIVN
-567 DLTDVFATKVE
+567 DYTDIFATKIE
-578 LNTSITQTTDSIM
+578 LNSSIEQTSSNIM
-591 LEVNKKVDDE
+591 LAVN
-601 EFGTMI
+601 G
-607 TQNVDSVQVAWNQI
+607 
-621 GENVKIEADEGQAE
+621 
-635 LNIYDEDS
+635 
-643 NLLMSLNKSGQEFY
+643 SL
-657 RDTKNIGSIGLRTIQ
+657 
-672 VENDNGAIDNYYGI
+672 
-686 VNYIN
+686 
-691 SVSDNNGD
+691 
-699 GSFIEWTEQLT
+699 
-710 NETGTDVSGTI
+710 
-721 LGFYGTNFLTGQDKR
+721 
-736 IVSNYEFYAPVLHTI
+736 
-751 NIAPSTNSQY
+751 
-761 ATINIIDG
+761 
-769 TQNPIV
+769 
-775 SFGTGECTFYKNV
+775 
-788 TIPINYS
+788 
-795 GGTTNGFAI
+795 
-804 ATSLQDNVI
+804 
-813 SSSSGSY
+813 
-820 RITWI
+820 
-825 YAQKT
+825 
-830 SNEYAYVNFVGPS
+830 
-843 YSTTIPDGDTLDR
+843 DTLDEQLSAKIELKVDTENLISEINASADVINLTGNRIIIDSENFKVTEDGTITATNATLNGSFR
-856 RFDAIAAS
+856 RYSSNTGYLAVAIDGNRIGFYDWDNEGVLSGYVGAIQTVGSDDPYGIELYCENGLSVALGYVNSEGTITRAISFDSSEPNEPPYIRNTATGILFPNN
-864 DKMLKSNIKDSNKK
+864 DTGGVNIKN
-878 ALNDISKI
+878 
-886 KIREFDWNN
+886 
-895 TNRHDSIGLIAQEL
+895 GLITGWNIL
-909 EDIDET
+909 T
-915 YTYDDIKITKNGEEN
+915 YTGSVTVGNNVILTMKD
-930 ITKSLNLKS
+930 
-939 LIALAIK
+939 
-946 GLQEQQEE
+946 GLVTDVQF
-954 IEDLKNQIKELK
+954 
-966 ENGKN
+966 

>member
-58 QFVARDISGTVLNS
+58 QFVAREVSGTIVTTNLTTP
-72 NSDLA
+72 
-77 IENKEIKVEMG
+77 IENKEIKVELG
-88 VKTNSTTTYYSLGNF
+88 VKTNNTTTYYSLGNF
-103 LITAPENNDVT
+103 LVTLPENDDVADT
-114 GTTDFEAMDYTKK
+114 LDFEAMDYTKK

-142 ALQLAQYCCNKC
+142 VLQLAQYCCNKC

-191 AYSWIRIGWDNKCYI
+191 AYSWVRIGWDNKCYI

-246 SDVEGENAY
+246 TDVEGENAY

-260 SIAANGVC
+260 SIAANGLC

-407 SQQVSQITDLTR
+407 SQQVSQIIDLTR
-419 EVTNTSSISTGEDA
+419 EVTNIGSVTTNNDA
-433 TTGYPVEF
+433 ATGYPIEF
-441 RIYGDVMPI
+441 RIYGDVMPV
-450 YPSND
+450 YPSNN
-455 LYPSDKLFP
+455 LYPSDTLFP
-464 KPSKYYLTIEYTE
+464 RPTEYYLTLEYTE
-477 EDETKQDVIQLPF
+477 DDVVKEETIQLPF
-490 DYLTYLDDTYD
+490 DYLTYLDNTYD
-501 EFVIDGEGN
+501 EFVIDSSGN

-525 YVLPEEQIISYGQI
+525 YILPEEQIISYGQI
-539 LIQLHEGINTL
+539 FIQLHEGVNTL

-555 TPTFYLKYAVKS
+555 TSTIYLKYAIQS

-578 LNTSITQTTDSIM
+578 LNSSIKQTSDSIMSEVDKKVDDDVFTSTIEQTSDTIM
-591 LEVNKKVDDE
+591 LEVNKKVDDDEIISSINLSQE
-601 EFGTMI
+601 EITIQSNKISLEGITTINDNFSIDENGDMSCNNASVNGTIKGSIIKGM
-607 TQNVDSVQVAWNQI
+607 S
-621 GENVKIEADEGQAE
+621 
-635 LNIYDEDS
+635 EDS
-643 NLLMSLNKSGQEFY
+643 
-657 RDTKNIGSIGLRTIQ
+657 IQ
-672 VENDNGAIDNYYGI
+672 L
-686 VNYIN
+686 YI
-691 SVSDNNGD
+691 
-699 GSFIEWTEQLT
+699 
-710 NETGTDVSGTI
+710 GTDVDDTVLPTDNSLEIIRDGQKMLSFGARYWSVDRLTQLVIKAKARFFTFSG
-721 LGFYGTNFLTGQDKR
+721 YQSQE
-736 IVSNYEFYAPVLHTI
+736 IVSAYEFRHTGGGF
-751 NIAPSTNSQY
+751 NANSLESMKKNFEVFEDPIELIKQGEIY
-761 ATINIIDG
+761 KYNMKVEDDSHKKHIGFVIPDDG
-769 TQNPIV
+769 
-775 SFGTGECTFYKNV
+775 GEFKTPNE
-788 TIPINYS
+788 
-795 GGTTNGFAI
+795 
-804 ATSLQDNVI
+804 VI
-813 SSSSGSY
+813 SQDGKA
-820 RITWI
+820 IDM
-825 YAQKT
+825 
-830 SNEYAYVNFVGPS
+830 
-843 YSTTIPDGDTLDR
+843 YSMISICWA
-856 RFDAIAAS
+856 AI
-864 DKMLKSNIKDSNKK
+864 KEQQMLIENLNNKVK
-878 ALNDISKI
+878 
-886 KIREFDWNN
+886 
-895 TNRHDSIGLIAQEL
+895 EL
-909 EDIDET
+909 E
-915 YTYDDIKITKNGEEN
+915 EN
-930 ITKSLNLKS
+930 H
-939 LIALAIK
+939 
-946 GLQEQQEE
+946 
-954 IEDLKNQIKELK
+954 
-966 ENGKN
+966 GKDNI

>member
-1 MSDSDKQALLDG
+1 MSESDKQALLNG

-24 GETEDDN
+24 GDTEDDN
-31 VVLTESDIVNITYED
+31 VVLTEADIVNVTYED

-127 FNQEFDATGLTFPCT
+127 FNQEFDATDLTFPCT

-206 DFSVPSTTIED
+206 DFSVPSTTID
-217 DNKITPHNYYDLTV
+217 DYNEITTHNYYDLTV

-246 SDVEGENAY
+246 TDVEGENAY
-255 VEDGD
+255 IEDGD

-290 ASRLFGLTFLPIE
+290 ASRLFGLTFLPVE

-380 QTITQVVENVSQ
+380 QTITQVVENVGQ

-419 EVTNTSSISTGEDA
+419 EVTNIGSISTGEDA

-441 RIYGDVMPI
+441 RIYGDVVPY
-450 YPSND
+450 YPSID
-455 LYPSDKLFP
+455 RYPSTDFYM
-464 KPSKYYLTIEYTE
+464 KPSDYKLYIDYTE
-477 EDETKQDVIQLPF
+477 EDVEKTDIIPLPF
-490 DYLTYLDDTYD
+490 DYLTFLDNTYD
-501 EFVIDGEGN
+501 EFVIDSDGN

-525 YVLPEEQIISYGQI
+525 YILPEEEVIDYGPLFI
-539 LIQLHEGINTL
+539 NLREGVNTL
-550 SLNYY
+550 YMNYY
-555 TPTFYLKYAVKS
+555 TPTIYLKYAIVN
-567 DLTDVFATKVE
+567 DYTDIFATKVE
-578 LNTSITQTTDSIM
+578 LNSSIEQTSNNIM
-591 LEVNKKVDDE
+591 LAVNGSLDTLDEQLSAKIELKVDTENLISEINASADIINLTGNRIIIDSE
-601 EFGTMI
+601 NFKVSEDGTI
-607 TQNVDSVQVAWNQI
+607 TATNATLNGAFRRYSSDTGYLAVAIDSTRIQ
-621 GENVKIEADEGQAE
+621 
-635 LNIYDEDS
+635 IYDWEEDG
-643 NLLMSLNKSGQEFY
+643 LLAGTLGAVQSLSDGRSGIELYCPSDGRLLLGYQNYEG
-657 RDTKNIGSIGLRTIQ
+657 NITSMISFDSSEPNEPPYIRNT
-672 VENDNGAIDNYYGI
+672 ATGI
-686 VNYIN
+686 LFPN
-691 SVSDNNGD
+691 
-699 GSFIEWTEQLT
+699 
-710 NETGTDVSGTI
+710 NETGGVNIKNGLITGWDI
-721 LGFYGTNFLTGQDKR
+721 LTYTGS
-736 IVSNYEFYAPVLHTI
+736 VAVGN
-751 NIAPSTNSQY
+751 
-761 ATINIIDG
+761 
-769 TQNPIV
+769 
-775 SFGTGECTFYKNV
+775 
-788 TIPINYS
+788 
-795 GGTTNGFAI
+795 
-804 ATSLQDNVI
+804 NVI
-813 SSSSGSY
+813 L
-820 RITWI
+820 TM
-825 YAQKT
+825 K
-830 SNEYAYVNFVGPS
+830 
-843 YSTTIPDGDTLDR
+843 DGLV
-856 RFDAIAAS
+856 
-864 DKMLKSNIKDSNKK
+864 
-878 ALNDISKI
+878 
-886 KIREFDWNN
+886 
-895 TNRHDSIGLIAQEL
+895 TNVQF
-909 EDIDET
+909 
-915 YTYDDIKITKNGEEN
+915 
-930 ITKSLNLKS
+930 
-939 LIALAIK
+939 
-946 GLQEQQEE
+946 Q
-954 IEDLKNQIKELK
+954 
-966 ENGKN
+966 

>member
-31 VVLTESDIVNITYED
+31 VVLTEADIVDVTYED

-58 QFVARDISGTVLNS
+58 QFVARDISGTVLNY
-72 NSDLA
+72 NSDLV

-88 VKTNSTTTYYSLGNF
+88 VKIGETTTYYSLGNF
-103 LITAPENNDVT
+103 LITAPENNDVA

-127 FNQEFDATGLTFPCT
+127 FNQEFDATDLTFPCT
-142 ALQLAQYCCNKC
+142 ALQLAQYCCDKC

-246 SDVEGENAY
+246 TDVEGENAY
-255 VEDGD
+255 IEDGD

-290 ASRLFGLTFLPIE
+290 ASRLFGLTFVPIE

-366 TAVKQTRI
+366 NAVKQTRI
-374 TVDKQN
+374 IVDKQN
-380 QTITQVVENVSQ
+380 QTITQVVENVGQ

-433 TTGYPVEF
+433 TSGYPVEF

-450 YPSND
+450 YPSNN
-455 LYPSDKLFP
+455 LYPSDTLFP
-464 KPSKYYLTIEYTE
+464 RPTEYYLTIEYTE
-477 EDETKQDVIQLPF
+477 DDETKQDVIQLPF
-490 DYLTYLDDTYD
+490 DYLTYLDGTYD

-525 YVLPEEQIISYGQI
+525 YVLPEEQTISYGQI
-539 LIQLHEGINTL
+539 FINLHEGVNTL
-550 SLNYY
+550 YMNYY
-555 TPTFYLKYAVKS
+555 TPTIYLKYAIIN
-567 DLTDVFATKVE
+567 DYTDIFATKVE
-578 LNTSITQTTDSIM
+578 LKSSIEQSASNIMLAVNGSLDTLDEQLSAKIELKVDTENLISEINASADVINLTGNRIIIDSENFKVTEDGTITATNATLNGEFRRYSSNTGYLAVAIDSNRIGFYDWDNEGVISGYIGATQTAGS
-591 LEVNKKVDDE
+591 DDPY
-601 EFGTMI
+601 G
-607 TQNVDSVQVAWNQI
+607 
-621 GENVKIEADEGQAE
+621 IEM
-635 LNIYDEDS
+635 YC
-643 NLLMSLNKSGQEFY
+643 
-657 RDTKNIGSIGLRTIQ
+657 
-672 VENDNGAIDNYYGI
+672 DNGLHVALGYLNSEGTITSMISFDSSEPNEPP
-686 VNYIN
+686 YIRN
-691 SVSDNNGD
+691 TATGTLFPN
-699 GSFIEWTEQLT
+699 
-710 NETGTDVSGTI
+710 NETGGVNIKNGLITGWNI
-721 LGFYGTNFLTGQDKR
+721 LTYTGS
-736 IVSNYEFYAPVLHTI
+736 VAVGN
-751 NIAPSTNSQY
+751 
-761 ATINIIDG
+761 
-769 TQNPIV
+769 
-775 SFGTGECTFYKNV
+775 
-788 TIPINYS
+788 
-795 GGTTNGFAI
+795 
-804 ATSLQDNVI
+804 NVI
-813 SSSSGSY
+813 L
-820 RITWI
+820 TM
-825 YAQKT
+825 K
-830 SNEYAYVNFVGPS
+830 
-843 YSTTIPDGDTLDR
+843 DGLV
-856 RFDAIAAS
+856 
-864 DKMLKSNIKDSNKK
+864 
-878 ALNDISKI
+878 
-886 KIREFDWNN
+886 
-895 TNRHDSIGLIAQEL
+895 TNVQF
-909 EDIDET
+909 
-915 YTYDDIKITKNGEEN
+915 
-930 ITKSLNLKS
+930 
-939 LIALAIK
+939 
-946 GLQEQQEE
+946 
-954 IEDLKNQIKELK
+954 
-966 ENGKN
+966 

>member
-58 QFVARDISGTVLNS
+58 QFVAREISGTIVTTNLTTPM
-72 NSDLA
+72 
-77 IENKEIKVEMG
+77 ENKEIKVEMG
-88 VKTNSTTTYYSLGNF
+88 VKTNNTTTYYSLGNF
-103 LITAPENNDVT
+103 LVTLPENDDVDDT
-114 GTTDFEAMDYTKK
+114 LDFEAMDYTKK

-255 VEDGD
+255 IEDGD
-260 SIAANGVC
+260 SIAANGLC

-290 ASRLFGLTFLPIE
+290 ASRLFGLTFVPIE

-374 TVDKQN
+374 IVDKQN
-380 QTITQVVENVSQ
+380 QTITQVVENVGQ

-419 EVTNTSSISTGEDA
+419 EVTNTSNISTGEDA
-433 TTGYPVEF
+433 TSGYPVEF

-450 YPSND
+450 YPTND
-455 LYPSDKLFP
+455 LHPSNTLFP
-464 KPSKYYLTIEYTE
+464 KPTEYYLTVEYTE
-477 EDETKQDVIQLPF
+477 DDVVKEETIQLPF

-501 EFVIDGEGN
+501 EFVIDSDGN

-525 YVLPEEQIISYGQI
+525 YVLPEEQTISYGQI
-539 LIQLHEGINTL
+539 LIQLHEGVNTL

-555 TPTFYLKYAVKS
+555 TPTFYLKYAVQS

-621 GENVKIEADEGQAE
+621 GENVKIEADNNQAE
-635 LNIYDEDS
+635 LNIYDE
-643 NLLMSLNKSGQEFY
+643 NENILMSLNKNGQAFY
-657 RDTKNIGSIGLRTIQ
+657 RDGSNIGNIGLRTIQ
-672 VENDNGAIDNYYGI
+672 VEEDDNSITNYYGI

-691 SVSDNNGD
+691 AVSENNGD
-699 GSFIEWTEQLT
+699 GSFIEWTEQIT

-736 IVSNYEFYAPVLHTI
+736 IVANFPFYANDINTTSIKASQGSVAFIDASDNLLAQYYENTFVFFKAPSIMYDMMGSTNYEGQAVASPMF
-751 NIAPSTNSQY
+751 
-761 ATINIIDG
+761 
-769 TQNPIV
+769 
-775 SFGTGECTFYKNV
+775 
-788 TIPINYS
+788 
-795 GGTTNGFAI
+795 
-804 ATSLQDNVI
+804 
-813 SSSSGSY
+813 SSSSASKQISY
-820 RITWI
+820 I
-825 YAQKT
+825 YYNKPST
-830 SNEYAYVNFVGPS
+830 SSNSAYLWMGGPS
-843 YSTTIPDGDTLDR
+843 LSSDEFPNKSYVDLIVSSDENLKKNITDTKKMALD
-856 RFDAIAAS
+856 DIN
-864 DKMLKSNIKDSNKK
+864 KIELK
-878 ALNDISKI
+878 
-886 KIREFDWNN
+886 EFDWKENDSH
-895 TNRHDSIGLIAQEL
+895 TNIGFIAQQL
-909 EDIDET
+909 EEIDDGYVDKTFYIDKET
-915 YTYDDIKITKNGEEN
+915 NEE
-930 ITKSLNLKS
+930 KDMLVLNLKS
-939 LIALAIK
+939 LVALAIK
-946 GLQEQQEE
+946 GIQEQQAE

>member
-24 GETEDDN
+24 GDTEDDN
-31 VVLTESDIVNITYED
+31 VVLTEADIVDVTYED

-88 VKTNSTTTYYSLGNF
+88 VKTNNTTTYYSLGNF
-103 LITAPENNDVT
+103 LVTLPENDDVDDT
-114 GTTDFEAMDYTKK
+114 LNFEAMDYTKK
-127 FNQEFDATGLTFPCT
+127 FNQEFDASDLTFPCT

-154 GVELATTTFTN
+154 GVELATTTFAN

-246 SDVEGENAY
+246 TDVEGENAY
-255 VEDGD
+255 IEDGD
-260 SIAANGVC
+260 SIATNGVC

-290 ASRLFGLTFLPIE
+290 ASRLFGLTFVPIE

-366 TAVKQTRI
+366 NAVKQTRI
-374 TVDKQN
+374 LVDKQN

-392 YDERITQVEQDVDSI
+392 YDNRITQVEQDVDSI

-450 YPSND
+450 YPSNN
-455 LYPSDKLFP
+455 LYPSDTLFP
-464 KPSKYYLTIEYTE
+464 RPTEYYLTIEYTE
-477 EDETKQDVIQLPF
+477 DDETKQDVIQLPF

-578 LNTSITQTTDSIM
+578 LKSSIEQTSNNIM
-591 LEVNKKVDDE
+591 LAVN
-601 EFGTMI
+601 G
-607 TQNVDSVQVAWNQI
+607 
-621 GENVKIEADEGQAE
+621 
-635 LNIYDEDS
+635 
-643 NLLMSLNKSGQEFY
+643 SL
-657 RDTKNIGSIGLRTIQ
+657 
-672 VENDNGAIDNYYGI
+672 
-686 VNYIN
+686 
-691 SVSDNNGD
+691 
-699 GSFIEWTEQLT
+699 
-710 NETGTDVSGTI
+710 
-721 LGFYGTNFLTGQDKR
+721 
-736 IVSNYEFYAPVLHTI
+736 
-751 NIAPSTNSQY
+751 
-761 ATINIIDG
+761 
-769 TQNPIV
+769 
-775 SFGTGECTFYKNV
+775 
-788 TIPINYS
+788 
-795 GGTTNGFAI
+795 
-804 ATSLQDNVI
+804 
-813 SSSSGSY
+813 
-820 RITWI
+820 
-825 YAQKT
+825 
-830 SNEYAYVNFVGPS
+830 
-843 YSTTIPDGDTLDR
+843 DTLDETLSAKIELKVDTENLISEINASADVIRLTGNRIIIDSDNFKVSEDGTVTAINATLNGEFR
-856 RFDAIAAS
+856 RYSSNTGYLAVAI
-864 DKMLKSNIKDSNKK
+864 DSNRIAFYDWDNEGTISGYVGATQK
-878 ALNDISKI
+878 AGSDEPSGVRLYCDSGLTVGLGYLDSEGTITNVIA
-886 KIREFDWNN
+886 FDSSSPNSTPYIANTASGTLFPNN
-895 TNRHDSIGLIAQEL
+895 PAGGVTVEHGLI
-909 EDIDET
+909 
-915 YTYDDIKITKNGEEN
+915 KGW
-930 ITKSLNLKS
+930 SLNGVTTRLYIANS
-939 LIALAIK
+939 SGGIYLDIANGLITNW
-946 GLQEQQEE
+946 GYQ
-954 IEDLKNQIKELK
+954 
-966 ENGKN
+966 

>member
-31 VVLTESDIVNITYED
+31 VVLTEADIVNVTYED

-58 QFVARDISGTVLNS
+58 QFVAREVSGTIVTTNLTTPM
-72 NSDLA
+72 
-77 IENKEIKVEMG
+77 ENKEIKVEMG

-103 LITAPENNDVT
+103 LVTLPESDDVDDT
-114 GTTDFEAMDYTKK
+114 LDFEAMDYTKK
-127 FNQEFDATGLTFPCT
+127 FNQEFDATDLTFPCT

-255 VEDGD
+255 IEDGD

-355 ETEYKNPGTLE
+355 ETEYKNPGSLE

-407 SQQVSQITDLTR
+407 SQQVSQMVNLTR
-419 EVTNTSSISTGEDA
+419 EVTNIGSVSTNDDAYPSTIVALSIH
-433 TTGYPVEF
+433 
-441 RIYGDVMPI
+441 GDVVPY
-450 YPSND
+450 YPSTD
-455 LYPSDKLFP
+455 RYPSTDFYM
-464 KPSKYYLTIEYTE
+464 KPSDYKLYIDYTE
-477 EDETKQDVIQLPF
+477 DDVDKTDVIPLPF
-490 DYLTYLDDTYD
+490 DYLTFLNDTYD
-501 EFVIDGEGN
+501 EFVIDVDGN
-510 ASKIKRI
+510 ARKIKRI
-517 GFSSTGQK
+517 GFSSTGNK
-525 YVLPEEQIISYGQI
+525 YVLPEEEIIEYGQI
-539 LIQLHEGINTL
+539 FINLHEGVNTL
-550 SLNYY
+550 YMNYY
-555 TPTFYLKYAVKS
+555 TPTIYLKYAIIN
-567 DLTDVFATKVE
+567 DYTDIFATKIE
-578 LNTSITQTTDSIM
+578 LNSSIEQTSSNIM
-591 LEVNKKVDDE
+591 LAVN
-601 EFGTMI
+601 G
-607 TQNVDSVQVAWNQI
+607 
-621 GENVKIEADEGQAE
+621 
-635 LNIYDEDS
+635 
-643 NLLMSLNKSGQEFY
+643 SL
-657 RDTKNIGSIGLRTIQ
+657 
-672 VENDNGAIDNYYGI
+672 
-686 VNYIN
+686 
-691 SVSDNNGD
+691 
-699 GSFIEWTEQLT
+699 
-710 NETGTDVSGTI
+710 
-721 LGFYGTNFLTGQDKR
+721 
-736 IVSNYEFYAPVLHTI
+736 
-751 NIAPSTNSQY
+751 
-761 ATINIIDG
+761 
-769 TQNPIV
+769 
-775 SFGTGECTFYKNV
+775 
-788 TIPINYS
+788 
-795 GGTTNGFAI
+795 
-804 ATSLQDNVI
+804 
-813 SSSSGSY
+813 
-820 RITWI
+820 
-825 YAQKT
+825 
-830 SNEYAYVNFVGPS
+830 
-843 YSTTIPDGDTLDR
+843 DTLDEQLSAKIELKVDTENLISEINASADVINLTGNR
-856 RFDAIAAS
+856 IIIDSENFKVTEDGTITANNATLNGNFTRYSKSTGFPSVSINSNRIQFYDWESNGLYTGSLGSVQSTSTGEPGVELYCSANGRLLLGYEDSSDSSTIKTIFSFDASSPNDPPFILNGANGTIFS
-864 DKMLKSNIKDSNKK
+864 DVGGINVKS
-878 ALNDISKI
+878 
-886 KIREFDWNN
+886 
-895 TNRHDSIGLIAQEL
+895 GLITGWNMNAFSGSFGVGNGFIIHVSNGL
-909 EDIDET
+909 
-915 YTYDDIKITKNGEEN
+915 ITQVE
-930 ITKSLNLKS
+930 S
-939 LIALAIK
+939 
-946 GLQEQQEE
+946 
-954 IEDLKNQIKELK
+954 
-966 ENGKN
+966 

>member
-24 GETEDDN
+24 GDTEDDN
-31 VVLTESDIVNITYED
+31 VVLTEADIVNGTYED

-58 QFVARDISGTVLNS
+58 QFVAREISGTVLNS

-246 SDVEGENAY
+246 TDIEGENAY
-255 VEDGD
+255 IEDGD
-260 SIAANGVC
+260 SIATNGVC

-290 ASRLFGLTFLPIE
+290 ASRLFGLTFVPIE

-419 EVTNTSSISTGEDA
+419 EVTNIGSV
-433 TTGYPVEF
+433 TTNDDTTIGYPVEF
-441 RIYGDVMPI
+441 RIYGDVMQV
-450 YPSND
+450 YPAND
-455 LYPSDKLFP
+455 LYPSDTLFP
-464 KPSKYYLTIEYTE
+464 KPIEYYLTVEYTE
-477 EDETKQDVIQLPF
+477 DDVVKEEIMQLPF
-490 DYLTYLDDTYD
+490 DYLTYLDNTYD
-501 EFVIDGEGN
+501 EFIIDGEGN

-525 YVLPEEQIISYGQI
+525 YVLPEEQTISYGQI
-539 LIQLHEGINTL
+539 LIQLHEGVNTL

-555 TPTFYLKYAVKS
+555 TPTLYLKYAVKS
-567 DLTDVFATKVE
+567 ELTDVFATKVE

-621 GENVKIEADEGQAE
+621 GENVKIEADQGQAE
-635 LNIYDEDS
+635 LNIYDEDN

-657 RDTKNIGSIGLRTIQ
+657 RETKNIGSIGLRTIQ
-672 VENDNGAIDNYYGI
+672 VENDNGNIDNYYGI

-691 SVSDNNGD
+691 SVNDNNGD
-699 GSFIEWTEQLT
+699 GSFIEWTEQIT

-736 IVSNYEFYAPVLHTI
+736 IVANFPLYANDFRTTSIV
-751 NIAPSTNSQY
+751 ASQ
-761 ATINIIDG
+761 NNVQFIDA
-769 TQNPIV
+769 NNNLLAEYYNNV
-775 SFGTGECTFYKNV
+775 FLFYKAPNIRYNSMGN
-788 TIPINYS
+788 TGYEGQAIASPLYSSGNAKQISYIYYSNPS
-795 GGTTNGFAI
+795 GGSNAYLMAGGPNLSVDQYPNKTYVDNI
-804 ATSLQDNVI
+804 YSSDINLKKNITSTKKV
-813 SSSSGSY
+813 
-820 RITWI
+820 
-825 YAQKT
+825 A
-830 SNEYAYVNFVGPS
+830 
-843 YSTTIPDGDTLDR
+843 LD
-856 RFDAIAAS
+856 DIN
-864 DKMLKSNIKDSNKK
+864 KIELK
-878 ALNDISKI
+878 
-886 KIREFDWNN
+886 EFDWKENN
-895 TNRHDSIGLIAQEL
+895 IHTNIGFIAQQL
-909 EDIDET
+909 EEIDDGYVDKTFYIDRET
-915 YTYDDIKITKNGEEN
+915 NEE
-930 ITKSLNLKS
+930 KDMLVLNLKS

-946 GLQEQQEE
+946 GIQEQQTE
-954 IEDLKNQIKELK
+954 IEELKNQIKELK

>member
-13 TATIPFRITIL
+13 AATIPFRITIL
-24 GETEDDN
+24 GKTEDDN
-31 VVLTESDIVNITYED
+31 VVLTEADIVDVTYED

-58 QFVARDISGTVLNS
+58 QFVARDISGTVLNY
-72 NSDLA
+72 NSDLV

-88 VKTNSTTTYYSLGNF
+88 VKIGETTTYYSLGNF
-103 LITAPENNDVT
+103 LITAPENNDVA

-127 FNQEFDATGLTFPCT
+127 FNQEFDATDLTFPCT

-206 DFSVPSTTIED
+206 DFSVPSTTID
-217 DNKITPHNYYDLTV
+217 DYNEITTHNYYDLTV

-246 SDVEGENAY
+246 TDVEGENAY

-260 SIAANGVC
+260 SIAANGLC

-290 ASRLFGLTFLPIE
+290 ASRLFGLTFVPVE
-303 INTTGHPWLLGNELI
+303 INTTGHPWLLGDELI

-366 TAVKQTRI
+366 NAVKQTRI
-374 TVDKQN
+374 IVDKQN

-392 YDERITQVEQDVDSI
+392 YDNRITQVEQDVDSI

-433 TTGYPVEF
+433 TSGYPVEF
-441 RIYGDVMPI
+441 RIYGDVMPV
-450 YPSND
+450 YPAND
-455 LYPSDKLFP
+455 LYPSDTLFP
-464 KPSKYYLTIEYTE
+464 KPTEYYLTVEYTE
-477 EDETKQDVIQLPF
+477 DDVVQEETIQLPF
-490 DYLTYLDDTYD
+490 DYLTHLDDTYD

-525 YVLPEEQIISYGQI
+525 YILPEEETTSYGQI
-539 LIQLHEGINTL
+539 LIQLHEGVNTL

-555 TPTFYLKYAVKS
+555 TPTFYLKYAVQS

-635 LNIYDEDS
+635 LNIYDENS

-657 RDTKNIGSIGLRTIQ
+657 RETKNIGSIGLRTIQ
-672 VENDNGAIDNYYGI
+672 VENDNGDIDNYYGI

-691 SVSDNNGD
+691 SISDNNGD
-699 GSFIEWTEQLT
+699 GSFIEWTEQIT

-736 IVSNYEFYAPVLHTI
+736 IVANFPFYCNDIRALTISPGNSATGSVQFADSNGNLLAEFWDNNFLFYVTPMI
-751 NIAPSTNSQY
+751 RIALSNMTADGSVIASLPYNSDNAKQISYIYYSRPSTSSNSTYLMVAGPTLSTDQY
-761 ATINIIDG
+761 PNKSYVDL
-769 TQNPIV
+769 IV
-775 SFGTGECTFYKNV
+775 SSDENLKKN
-788 TIPINYS
+788 INN
-795 GGTTNGFAI
+795 TK
-804 ATSLQDNVI
+804 
-813 SSSSGSY
+813 
-820 RITWI
+820 
-825 YAQKT
+825 KT
-830 SNEYAYVNFVGPS
+830 A
-843 YSTTIPDGDTLDR
+843 LD
-856 RFDAIAAS
+856 DIN
-864 DKMLKSNIKDSNKK
+864 KIELK
-878 ALNDISKI
+878 
-886 KIREFDWNN
+886 EFDWKENDSH
-895 TNRHDSIGLIAQEL
+895 TNIGFIAQQL
-909 EDIDET
+909 EEIDEGYVDKT
-915 YTYDDIKITKNGEEN
+915 FYIDKETNEE
-930 ITKSLNLKS
+930 KDMLVLNLKS
-939 LIALAIK
+939 LVALAIK
-946 GLQEQQEE
+946 GIQEQQEE